1 VAEGGLKVMIAGGG
15 TGGHFFSGVA
25 VGEAFHARSSETQV
39 VYVGTRRG
47 IEARVGPKE
56 GLDVRF
62 IEISGVRGRGLLHR
76 LRALLQVPKA
86 IIQSLALLRSEDP
99 DIVMGVG
106 GYASGPVVLA
116 AWLTGRCTGIV
127 EQNSVAGTT
136 NRFLGPFVKRIF
148 VAFEAACVS
157 FPGSKV
163 HVTGNP
169 IRSGVVELLTLDS
182 TGTVGIGQRLK
193 LLVVGGSQ
201 GARPINE
208 AMMDAVQL
216 LPKELHERLYITHQT
231 GDADCERVSAAYVAS
246 GVEGQVTPFI
256 GAMAEA
262 YRAADV
268 VLCRAGALTVSELS
282 ISQRGA
288 LLVPYPQAI
297 DNHQERNAQVLVDAG
312 GGEMILQ
319 ESLSGELLVNALQRF
334 IDEPRSLQEMAWKA
348 GTLARPQAAVEVV
361 DEMYRAIGRP

>member
-1 VAEGGLKVMIAGGG
+1 VAEASLKVIIAGGG

-25 VGEAFHARSSETQV
+25 VGEAFHARSVETEV

-47 IEARVGPKE
+47 IEARVGPSE

-62 IEISGVRGRGLLHR
+62 IDISGVRGRGFLSR
-76 LRALLQVPKA
+76 LRALLQLPRA
-86 IIQSLALLRSEDP
+86 LLQSLALLHREKP

-116 AWLTGRCTGIV
+116 AWLTRRCTGIV

-136 NRFLGPFVKRIF
+136 NRVLGPFVRRIF
-148 VAFEAACVS
+148 VAFEAARAA
-157 FPGSKV
+157 FPRKKV

-169 IRSGVVELLTLDS
+169 IRAGVVELLTLDS
-182 TGTVGIGQRLK
+182 TGTVGIGHRLK
-193 LLVVGGSQ
+193 VLVVGGSQ
-201 GARPINE
+201 GARAINE
-208 AMMDAVQL
+208 AMMETAAL
-216 LPKELHERLYITHQT
+216 LPEELRDRLYITHQT
-231 GDADCERVSAAYVAS
+231 GDADCDRVTQAYEKAQVAAT
-246 GVEGQVTPFI
+246 VTPFI
-256 GAMAEA
+256 DAMAEA

-282 ISQRGA
+282 ISRRGS
-288 LLVPYPQAI
+288 LLVPYPHAI
-297 DNHQERNAQVLVDAG
+297 DNHQQHNAAVLVEVG
-312 GGEMILQ
+312 GGEIIPQ
-319 ESLSGELLVNALQRF
+319 EELTGALLVETLSRF
-334 IDEPRSLQEMAWKA
+334 IAEPRALQEMAWKA